1 MDDPMTN
8 VLVLETYAEV
18 YRDALRSE
26 FHDLEIQV
34 ANSANVATVNF
45 AEVDVL
51 IAFGMGVTDALF
63 TRMPG
68 LKWVQSLATGVDHF
82 LRSKTL
88 PAGVIL
94 TSGRGMHGPAMRET
108 VLHLMLSVS
117 HDSNRLVADKTARRW
132 ERRPWPLLAG
142 KTAAVIGTGVAG
154 SAIGAALQALGMR
167 VVGISGTPRDV
178 DGFDVVL
185 PRQELT
191 KVAADADYLVN
202 VLPADAVN
210 LNLIGRKVF
219 AAMRPRAYFINV
231 GRGETVDEA
240 ALIEALEQRR
250 IAGAGLDVFATE
262 PLPAASLLWE
272 MPHVFIAPHI
282 GGLFEEYAQM
292 AMPLIIRNMRAF
304 RSGQT
309 DEMINKVDRSRAATA
324 ETQP

>member
-1 MDDPMTN
+1 MTN
-8 VLVLETYAEV
+8 VLVLETHAEV
-18 YRDALRSE
+18 YRDALRGE

-34 ANSANVATVNF
+34 ATSPADVAVDF
-45 AEVDVL
+45 GSVDVL
-51 IAFGMGVTDALF
+51 IAFGMDVTDALF
-63 TRMPG
+63 TRMPS

-94 TSGRGMHGPAMRET
+94 TSGRGIHGPAMRET

-117 HDSNRLVADKTARRW
+117 RDSNRLVADKNAARW

-167 VVGISGTPRDV
+167 VVGVSATPRV
-178 DGFDVVL
+178 VAGFDEVL
-185 PRQELT
+185 PRPQLA
-191 KVAADADYLVN
+191 KVAAQTDYLVN
-202 VLPADAVN
+202 VLPADTAN
-210 LNLIGRKVF
+210 LKLFGREIF
-219 AAMRPRAYFINV
+219 AAMKPRAFFINV

-240 ALIEALEQRR
+240 ALVEALETRR

-262 PLPAASLLWE
+262 PLPATSPLWK
-272 MPHVFIAPHI
+272 MPDVFMAPHV

-292 AMPLIIRNMRAF
+292 AIPLIIRNVRAF
-304 RSGQT
+304 LAGQT
-309 DEMINKVDRSRAATA
+309 DQMINRIDRSRPATA
-324 ETQP
+324 ETKP